1 MKPSLWGET
10 FFSKCS
16 KNFSIG
22 LMITFKVC
30 RRCLQCFSLRWKK
43 NYERTIHASKYI
55 QKKLTPTLTP
65 LRYNL
70 GDLNLWCQRVCHLM
84 IRRECLKKVLLCNML
99 RFPTIQ
105 FVHMQ
110 AFATTSCQI
119 QNDAL
124 QFFINS
130 VDWRLHSDNFKFS
143 YICAHLH
150 INKKWKIDKMIHGRQ
165 L

>member
-1 MKPSLWGET
+1 M
-10 FFSKCS
+10 
-16 KNFSIG
+16 KNFKISYNVLKDTMNGYNIHDIFTW
-22 LMITFKVC
+22 LMIDYFSQEKYFWFFT
-30 RRCLQCFSLRWKK
+30 LQG
-43 NYERTIHASKYI
+43 A
-55 QKKLTPTLTP
+55 PG
-65 LRYNL
+65 YNL

-110 AFATTSCQI
+110 TFATTSCQI

>member
-1 MKPSLWGET
+1 MKPSFWGET
-10 FFSKCS
+10 FFRSALKIFLLDLWSCS
-16 KNFSIG
+16 RYVEGVFNVLLCTGKRIMNIWYV
-22 LMITFKVC
+22 LQNIFKKSWPP
-30 RRCLQCFSLRWKK
+30 L
-43 NYERTIHASKYI
+43 
-55 QKKLTPTLTP
+55 LTP

-110 AFATTSCQI
+110 TFATTSCQI

-150 INKKWKIDKMIHGRQ
+150 INKKWKINKMIHGRQ